1 MTREVYIYT
10 TKSQSKRSIAEVDGE
25 VFHVKL
31 KLGQTMLTADERI
44 AQQDSTSNSEKLDRI
59 YKKEDIPDHIT
70 DKKWHKAME
79 KHGYVKSRDDKD
91 REWFTF
97 PDCLT
102 AEDAK
107 QISVGILF
115 ELINGKIAV
124 EDFEPDDY
132 QIEFAEWVKWRIA
145 AGERH
150 LLNGSKMRSGK
161 CLMGHETS
169 KVNEFKKILIIS
181 GKPNVGDGW
190 GELLVGG
197 EKAHVRYADNYFH
210 HYKKTNKKSIEISKE
225 KDTVFVGLQYV
236 HTNID
241 NYDDLFLQQILN
253 TKWDAL
259 YIDEQHSGVDT
270 TLTQNFINKI
280 KEKNPLIVIIEFGGT
295 SFKAMLANKFSKEN
309 TWAWDYVS
317 EQKRRTWLL
326 ENEPESDAAKRFK
339 YLPRVSYA
347 MMHIPDKIK
356 QYINDANFNLGA
368 NGLWAVDKTT
378 KDYVFKQAVV
388 EFIDTAR
395 AQGYKN
401 IPDKFLK
408 TIDVHT
414 RYSMWVLPD
423 NVRAIKLLRDLLE
436 QHPYFKK
443 YVILVASGDEV
454 KDDKVVKDKIKRIE
468 EGILSAKGVIVL
480 TCGRFLEGSTIPEYC
495 SVHQMNSD
503 KSAASYFQSSFRS
516 GSPWEEGDKQ
526 EVCIYDYDAER
537 FLQMVYTLAVDSCD
551 RENGQTPNDWIKTEF
566 SEVSDVYDFDGK
578 MWALNGAESIVQ
590 KATSDILQHTSM
602 FKDIGLV
609 DPKQITDNIMNAL
622 EGTDYSNNETG
633 TSGLNSNGMTTGSVS
648 TTTKVQGT
656 QNEKTK
662 DQRMVSRLQISEAIK
677 NIPNLIF
684 ISYDYAFKIS
694 SVYDIVKCNEIG
706 VVKEQ
711 TGLTTSQWS
720 VIIPAIDVDKLNRR
734 IDAYVNSQ

>member
-1 MTREVYIYT
+1 MSRTVYIYT
-10 TKSQSKRSIAEVDGE
+10 TNSQSKRSIAEIDGE

-31 KLGQTMLTADERI
+31 KLGQTMINDLERI
-44 AQQDSTSNSEKLDRI
+44 SQQDSTSNSEKLDRI
-59 YKKEDIPDHIT
+59 YRKEDIPDHIT

-79 KHGYVKSRDDKD
+79 KAGYVKSRDDKD

-102 AEDAK
+102 AEEAK

-115 ELINGKIAV
+115 ELISGKIAV

-132 QIEFAEWVKWRIA
+132 QIEFANWSMSRFIS
-145 AGERH
+145 GETH

-161 CLMGHETS
+161 CLMGHEAS
-169 KVNEFKKILIIS
+169 KINNFKKILISS
-181 GKPNVGDGW
+181 GKPGVGDGW
-190 GELLVGG
+190 GELLIGG
-197 EKAHVRYADNYFH
+197 EKAHIRYADNHFH
-210 HYKKTNKKSIEISKE
+210 HYKKTNKNSIEFSKE

-241 NYDDLFLQQILN
+241 NYDDLFLQQVLN
-253 TKWDAL
+253 IKWDVL
-259 YIDEQHSGVDT
+259 YLDEQHFAIDT
-270 TLTQNFINKI
+270 EKTQRFINLL
-280 KEKNPLIVIIEFGGT
+280 KEKNPLIKIVEFGGT

-326 ENEPESDAAKRFK
+326 ENDPNSDAARRFK
-339 YLPRVSYA
+339 YLPKVNYA
-347 MMHIPDKIK
+347 MMHIPDKVK
-356 QYINDANFNLGA
+356 QYINDANFNLGRD
-368 NGLWAVDKTT
+368 GLWAVDKTT

-388 EFIDTAR
+388 EFIDTVR
-395 AQGYKN
+395 VQGYKN

-468 EGILSAKGVIVL
+468 EGMLSAKGVIVL

-503 KSAASYFQSSFRS
+503 KSAASYFQSSFRA
-516 GSPWEEGDKQ
+516 GSPWEKGDKQ
-526 EVCIYDYDAER
+526 EVCIYDWDAER
-537 FLQMVYTLAVDSCD
+537 FIQMVYTLGVDSCD
-551 RENGQTPNDWIKTEF
+551 REKGQTPNEWITTEF

-578 MWALNGAESIVQ
+578 TWTLTGAETIVQ
-590 KATSDILQHTSM
+590 KATEDILSNTSM
-602 FKDIGLV
+602 FKDIGLI
-609 DPKQITDNIMNAL
+609 DPNQITDSMIAVL
-622 EGTDYSNNETG
+622 VGADYSSSDTG
-633 TSGLNSNGMTTGSVS
+633 SSNLNTNGMTTGSVS
-648 TTTKVQGT
+648 VTTKSQSQ

-662 DQRMVSRLQISEAIK
+662 DPVVVSRLQISEAIK

-684 ISYDYAFKIS
+684 ISYDYAFKIT
-694 SVYDIVKCNEIG
+694 SVYDIVKCHEIEL
-706 VVKEQ
+706 VKEQ
-711 TGLTTSQWS
+711 TGLTTGQWG
-720 VIIPAIDVDKLNRR
+720 VIINAINVDKLNRR
-734 IDAYVNSQ
+734 IDAYVNA